1 MSVRTQEI
9 VWTIRNNGVYV
20 GEMTAEDMEA
30 SMMNKDERRLEVLT
44 FTDFEDVDETIKM
57 LMGKEVKERKEYLFN
72 NVDFSKLNRQK
83 GELL

>member
-72 NVDFSKLNRQK
+72 NVDFSKLNRQE
-83 GELL
+83 GEML

>member
-1 MSVRTQEI
+1 
-9 VWTIRNNGVYV
+9 
-20 GEMTAEDMEA
+20 MTAEDMEA

-72 NVDFSKLNRQK
+72 NVDFSKLNR
-83 GELL
+83 

>member
-30 SMMNKDERRLEVLT
+30 SMMNKEKRRLEVLT
-44 FTDFEDVDETIKM
+44 FTDFEDVNETIRM
-57 LMGKEVKERKEYLFN
+57 LMGKEVKERKDYLFD
-72 NVDFSKLNRQK
+72 NVDFSKLIN
-83 GELL
+83 

>member
-44 FTDFEDVDETIKM
+44 FTHFEDVDETIRM

-72 NVDFSKLNRQK
+72 NVDFSKLNR
-83 GELL
+83 

>member
-83 GELL
+83 GEML

>member
-44 FTDFEDVDETIKM
+44 FTDFEDVDETIRM

-72 NVDFSKLNRQK
+72 NVDFSKLNR
-83 GELL
+83 

>member
-1 MSVRTQEI
+1 MSVRTQQI

-72 NVDFSKLNRQK
+72 NVDFSKLNR
-83 GELL
+83 

>member
-44 FTDFEDVDETIKM
+44 FRDIEDVDETIKM

-72 NVDFSKLNRQK
+72 NVDFSKLNR
-83 GELL
+83 

>member
-1 MSVRTQEI
+1 MSAEAQEI
-9 VWTIRNNGVYV
+9 VWTIRNNGIYV

-30 SMMNKDERRLEVLT
+30 SMMNKNERRLEVLT

-72 NVDFSKLNRQK
+72 NVDFSKLNR
-83 GELL
+83 

>member
-20 GEMTAEDMEA
+20 GEMTAEDREA

-72 NVDFSKLNRQK
+72 NVDFSKLNR
-83 GELL
+83 

>member
-44 FTDFEDVDETIKM
+44 FTDFEDVDETIRM
-57 LMGKEVKERKEYLFN
+57 LMGKEVKERKEYLLN
-72 NVDFSKLNRQK
+72 NVDFSKLNR
-83 GELL
+83 

>member
-72 NVDFSKLNRQK
+72 NVDFSKLNR
-83 GELL
+83 